1 MAIGEIL
8 GGLGT
13 SLFGKAVDFGF
24 GAASNAMYEQQ
35 VRELRRTAY
44 QDMMHSMKAA
54 GLNPVLAAGA
64 SPGGASAAQIATG
77 MTDAAGAI
85 ANVSTAKAAQEQAQT
100 TKETRLEQVN
110 KLKWEQDRLMEEVAN
125 RHRTNE
131 NIEADTKYKQALEMK
146 ALKEAGLL
154 DVTARDVGA
163 RADATEYEN
172 KKREQDAEIYE
183 GIEGAIL
190 RRIEAY
196 TGAVLGGRKAL
207 GK

>member
-24 GAASNAMYEQQ
+24 GAASNAMYEKQ

-100 TKETRLEQVN
+100 TEETRPEQIT
-110 KLKWEQDRLMEEVAN
+110 KLKWEQDRLMEEVSN

-196 TGAVLGGRKAL
+196 TGAVLGGRKAM